1 MVEFIRPEKV
11 ITSVDLL
18 SIGVL
23 FYILYKLTGDIPS
36 KNDKEKQKI
45 TTYTMR
51 SCMFFL
57 QIPQKSTMFQET
69 LTLTKLTH
77 ADKYFV
83 AQVKNRMQ
91 QFQTT
96 KQYI

>member
-36 KNDKEKQKI
+36 KNDDKEKQKI

-57 QIPQKSTMFQET
+57 QIPQNQQCFK
-69 LTLTKLTH
+69 KL
-77 ADKYFV
+77 
-83 AQVKNRMQ
+83 
-91 QFQTT
+91 
-96 KQYI
+96 